1 LGLSERVCAVTE
13 STKNTDAGGHVHPCQ
28 ADLEKDEED
37 LAEDKKVR
45 VLAGGGRVQM
55 WE

>member
-1 LGLSERVCAVTE
+1 MHTR
-13 STKNTDAGGHVHPCQ
+13 Q

-45 VLAGGGRVQM
+45 VLACGGVCKCGS
-55 WE
+55 EGL